1 MTEKEGATNLVSSE
15 TRPATVL
22 TGPLTVSNKVLEVKN
37 LTRKFGAFTAVDSIS
52 FYVAPGE
59 VFGIVGPNGAGKTT
73 TIKML
78 TTLLPP
84 TSGNAI
90 VGGFDI
96 IHHASSVRRIIGYV
110 PQLLSADGSLTGYE
124 NLLIFAK
131 LYDIPSKE
139 REKRIKD
146 ALHFM
151 GLAESADK
159 LVRSYSGGMIRR
171 LEIAQAVMHN
181 PRILYLDEPTVGLD
195 PVARETVWKYV
206 GALAERGTTIIMTT
220 HYMDEADAM
229 CHKVAIMNH
238 GKIVASGSPAEL
250 KASIGLDG
258 ATLDKVF
265 EYYVGSTLENNMT
278 GESIKDVSRTRR
290 TARRLG

>member
-1 MTEKEGATNLVSSE
+1 MNKEILQVM
-15 TRPATVL
+15 
-22 TGPLTVSNKVLEVKN
+22 N
-37 LTRKFGAFTAVDSIS
+37 LTRKFGGFTAVDSIS
-52 FYVAPGE
+52 FSVVSGE
-59 VFGIVGPNGAGKTT
+59 IFGIVGPNGAGKTT
-73 TIKML
+73 TVKML

-90 VGGFDI
+90 VGGYDI
-96 IHHASSVRRIIGYV
+96 LHHASTVRRIIGYV

-131 LYDIPSKE
+131 LYDIPSGE
-139 REKRIKD
+139 RARRISD

-151 GLAESADK
+151 GLADSADK

-238 GKIVASGSPAEL
+238 GKIVAYGSPAEL
-250 KASIGLDG
+250 KASVGGDG
-258 ATLDKVF
+258 VTLDKVF
-265 EYYVGSTLENNMT
+265 EYYVGDTLENNEK
-278 GESIKDVSRTRR
+278 GESLKDVSRTRR